1 VTDQGETNEPAADG
15 AAGDAAGS
23 LTAILAFLSAEQTY
37 LLSVRSLSYSE
48 AFSRAGTYLG
58 ALGAATVTLGLI
70 GSNTGFG
77 SDFLVVTTLLLLV
90 VSFLGLTSFLR
101 LIQLNV
107 QDASTVLAL
116 NRIRHAY
123 QGLAPGMERFLATS
137 THDDERG
144 MMDSLALGSVAP
156 VAGNLLIHGLVTSP
170 ATVGTINSAVC
181 GIIVAALLLLASSS
195 SPVVGIGALLT
206 FGLAFAGH
214 VRYQWKSWDGVR
226 AGWTTRFP
234 TPADPVAGPD
244 DATPER

>member
-1 VTDQGETNEPAADG
+1 VTDQGEANEA
-15 AAGDAAGS
+15 AAGAPGVDPAGS
-23 LTAILAFLSAEQTY
+23 LTASLAFLSAEQTY

-116 NRIRHAY
+116 NRIRQAY
-123 QGLAPGMERFLATS
+123 QGLAPGMERYLATS
-137 THDDERG
+137 SHDDERG
-144 MMDSLALGSVAP
+144 MMDSLALGTVAP
-156 VAGNLLIHGLVTSP
+156 VSGNLLVHGLVTSP
-170 ATVGTINSAVC
+170 ATVGTINSVVC
-181 GIIVAALLLLASSS
+181 GIIVAALLLLAGF
-195 SPVVGIGALLT
+195 PGLVVGIGALLV
-206 FGLAFAGH
+206 FGLAFGGH
-214 VRYQWKSWDGVR
+214 ARYQWKSWDGLR
-226 AGWTTRFP
+226 SGWTPRFP
-234 TPADPVAGPD
+234 TPADPAAGPAD
-244 DATPER
+244 LTPDG